1 MGRMTALIESR
12 CRVGAPARPRS
23 PPPPRPLAAVA
34 ARIAIIVSPA
44 PAVVAQITAAVVRIA
59 IIGALAFALL
69 VCLIGVAA
77 AQADRPAA
85 GADAANGGTARPET
99 TRPGP
104 IVTMTIDGAIGPA
117 SADHLRRALAHAVD
131 VGASALLLRLD
142 TPGGLDT
149 SMREMI
155 RMSLAAPLP
164 VITYVHPAG
173 ARAASAG
180 TFLLYASHVAAMSP
194 GTNLGAATP
203 ISLGGGG
210 GGGGGRGGGEGG
222 SGKDGADRSADAAA
236 SKAINDAVAYLRSL
250 ATLRGRDADW
260 AERAVREAAS
270 LPADTALKQRVVD
283 VVATDVDDLLRQI
296 DGRSL
301 RVADRTVTL
310 RTAGAEHI
318 EHAAG
323 WRVRALAGITH
334 PQVALLLVL
343 IGFYGLLF
351 EFMSPGAVYPG
362 TIGAVCL
369 LLGLYGLAA
378 LPISW
383 TGAGLVVLGLGLM
396 IAEAFLPA
404 FGLLGVGGLIAF
416 AAGVALLVDTD
427 DMPGFEVGWPFVA
440 GLALA
445 AASLALITGRAALR
459 SAGRP
464 ITAGAEAMLGAPA
477 EVVDWDGLAGHV
489 FVQGER
495 WRARAGQPLQPGQR
509 VRVLAI
515 DGLTVAVGP
524 AGPTPSSGERAP

>member
-1 MGRMTALIESR
+1 MVRIAAVVSQVSAI
-12 CRVGAPARPRS
+12 AARIP
-23 PPPPRPLAAVA
+23 AAVA
-34 ARIAIIVSPA
+34 RVAAIL
-44 PAVVAQITAAVVRIA
+44 
-59 IIGALAFALL
+59 ALALTLL
-69 VCLIGVAA
+69 PCTIGVAA
-77 AQADRPAA
+77 ARSADASATRGDAA
-85 GADAANGGTARPET
+85 NADAANVGTMNAGTVPPQT

-155 RMSLAAPLP
+155 RMILAAPLP

-203 ISLGGGG
+203 ISIGGTG
-210 GGGGGRGGGEGG
+210 GGGGGRGDSGGRGDG
-222 SGKDGADRSADAAA
+222 SKDGTDKPADAAA

-270 LPADTALKQRVVD
+270 LPADIALKQRVVD

-301 RVADRTVTL
+301 RVADRTITL
-310 RTAGAEHI
+310 HTAGAERI

-323 WRVRALAGITH
+323 WRLRALAGITH
-334 PQVALLLVL
+334 PQVALLLVV

-351 EFMSPGAVYPG
+351 EFMSPGAIYPG

-383 TGAGLVVLGLGLM
+383 TGAGLLVLGLGLM

-404 FGLLGVGGLIAF
+404 FGLLGVGGLAAF
-416 AAGVALLVDTD
+416 AVGLALLVDTD
-427 DMPGFEVGWPFVA
+427 DMPGFEVGLPFVA

-445 AASLALITGRAALR
+445 AAGLALITGRAALR

-477 EVVDWDGLAGHV
+477 EVVDWDDLAGHV

-495 WRARAGQPLQPGQR
+495 WRARAAQPLQPGQR

-524 AGPTPSSGERAP
+524 AAPAPSSGERAP

>member
-1 MGRMTALIESR
+1 MGRMTALIEPR

-23 PPPPRPLAAVA
+23 LSPTRSLAAVMM
-34 ARIAIIVSPA
+34 RIA
-44 PAVVAQITAAVVRIA
+44 AVL
-59 IIGALAFALL
+59 ALACVVLS
-69 VCLIGVAA
+69 CTIGVAA
-77 AQADRPAA
+77 ARSADAVAA
-85 GADAANGGTARPET
+85 GAGAADAGTAAPET
-99 TRPGP
+99 MPRGP

-155 RMSLAAPLP
+155 RMILAAPLP

-203 ISLGGGG
+203 ISIGGGG
-210 GGGGGRGGGEGG
+210 SGGGG
-222 SGKDGADRSADAAA
+222 GKDGADKPADAAA

-270 LPADTALKQRVVD
+270 LPADAALKQRVVD
-283 VVATDVDDLLRQI
+283 VVATDVDDLLRQL

-310 RTAGAEHI
+310 RTAGAERI

-334 PQVALLLVL
+334 PQVALLLVV

-404 FGLLGVGGLIAF
+404 FGLLGLGGLVAF
-416 AAGVALLVDTD
+416 VAGLALLIDTD

-495 WRARAGQPLQPGQR
+495 WRARAAQPLQPGQH

-524 AGPTPSSGERAP
+524 AGPTPSSGERSP